1 MTISRFRAWRFAH
14 PDFDVADSETGIQN
28 SATGSIAMVEG
39 AASVRQSILLLLS
52 IRTGERLMRPEY
64 GTDLQRLIFS
74 PNDDTTAGLAI
85 HYVTKAI
92 TRWEPRAEVVRVL
105 ASRDPQRD
113 SLLDLTLEYRLR
125 ATGADER
132 LSFSLDLAG
141 ELS

>member
-1 MTISRFRAWRFAH
+1 MTMSRDRAWRFVH
-14 PDFDVADSETGIQN
+14 PDFDVADAATGIQN

-52 IRTGERLMRPEY
+52 IKTGERLMRPEY

-85 HYVTKAI
+85 HYVTKAVA
-92 TRWEPRAEVVRVL
+92 RWEPRAEIVQVL
-105 ASRDPQRD
+105 ASRNPQRD

-125 ATGADER
+125 ATGATGQ
-132 LSFSLDLAG
+132 LAFSLDLTG
-141 ELS
+141 GVS